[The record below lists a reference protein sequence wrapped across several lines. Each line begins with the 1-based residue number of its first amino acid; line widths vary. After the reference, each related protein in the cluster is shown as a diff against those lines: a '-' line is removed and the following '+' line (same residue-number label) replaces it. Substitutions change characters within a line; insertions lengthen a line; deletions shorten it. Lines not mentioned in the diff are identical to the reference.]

1 MLTSANPP
9 SPPSILLHVELR
21 TTNSKNKWTRTDQQ
35 ATNTQVTTIPD
46 TMEKHQRW
54 LEHTKN
60 SFIYTQNIFIPHLA
74 YTKYRNSV
82 DNAPRK
88 KGSRVQFKNWSME
101 EITLSVQP
109 LLGWFLKERRLKSN
123 VQYWG
128 FIQSKSQM
136 SNTMGGHKEVAGSAQ
151 SAVRFVPDDQVEI
164 VYSQRIMSLKIELC
178 HSWVYPEV
186 FNWLGKSKGW
196 GRVS

>member
-9 SPPSILLHVELR
+9 SQPSILLHVELR

-60 SFIYTQNIFIPHLA
+60 SFIYTQNIFTPHLA

-88 KGSRVQFKNWSME
+88 NGSRVQFKNWSME
-101 EITLSVQP
+101 EITSSVQP

-128 FIQSKSQM
+128 FTQSKLQM
-136 SNTMGGHKEVAGSAQ
+136 SNTMGSQGSCGFRSVSRQ
-151 SAVRFVPDDQVEI
+151 ICSRRSSWNRLISANYVI
-164 VYSQRIMSLKIELC
+164 K
-178 HSWVYPEV
+178 
-186 FNWLGKSKGW
+186 NWTLSFMGLSRGI
-196 GRVS
+196 

>member
-88 KGSRVQFKNWSME
+88 NGNRVQFKNWSME
-101 EITLSVQP
+101 ESTSSVQP

-128 FIQSKSQM
+128 FTQSKFQM
-136 SNTMGGHKEVAGSAQ
+136 SNTMGVTRKL
-151 SAVRFVPDDQVEI
+151 RVPL
-164 VYSQRIMSLKIELC
+164 SQPSDLFPTIKLKSFILSELC
-178 HSWVYPEV
+178 H
-186 FNWLGKSKGW
+186 
-196 GRVS
+196 